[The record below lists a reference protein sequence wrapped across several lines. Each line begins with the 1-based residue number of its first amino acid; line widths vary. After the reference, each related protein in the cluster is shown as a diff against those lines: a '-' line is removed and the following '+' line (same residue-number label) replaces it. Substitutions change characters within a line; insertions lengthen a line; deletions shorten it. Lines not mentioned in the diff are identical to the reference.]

1 MDENKNT
8 INYDI
13 DTTIKYDIDTTINY
27 DIDTTIKYD
36 IIIIGFGISGIA
48 MAKESIKRKKKILIL
63 EKETNG
69 GGVWFSCH
77 KNSEL
82 QSHKTFYEYTQEETM
97 SKSISNYP
105 NKSEILIY
113 LEKIIKKYKLNNY
126 VKYNCKVETLEKH
139 NNEYLINKKYKSKFV
154 AICCGV
160 NNNINKID
168 KLNDYRGELYYSKY
182 LTNYNFDKINNNTN
196 KSNKLNESNKSKN
209 ILVIGN
215 GASACDVIKNIDNI
229 NPNLKIIC
237 LYKKEKYFIDKYIFG
252 LPISIFLNEMILLF
266 FNKIHLTFYR
276 IIVKLVNIIFFK
288 NALNIPNE
296 KININNLIGSNIINK
311 KIKNGSLS
319 YINDTIEFS
328 YKKNIICSKNIF
340 LNVDI
345 IFCCNG
351 YNNKLR
357 FMNCDIPI
365 NRYLGIFHQNFKNIG
380 VIGYNPSYNWPK
392 ISEKQSIIF
401 LDYIEGKMN
410 INKYYEKKIKDKYD
424 YTYNLYDYLK
434 L

>member
-1 MDENKNT
+1 MDGNKNNT
-8 INYDI
+8 N
-13 DTTIKYDIDTTINY
+13 
-27 DIDTTIKYD
+27 YD

-77 KNSEL
+77 KNCEL

-97 SKSISNYP
+97 TKSISNYP
-105 NKSEILIY
+105 NKSEILNY
-113 LEKIIKKYKLNNY
+113 LENIIKKYKLNNY

-139 NNEYLINKKYKSKFV
+139 NNEYIINKKYKSKFV

-160 NNNINKID
+160 NNNIKKID
-168 KLNDYRGELYYSKY
+168 KLDDYKGVLHYSKY
-182 LTNYNFDKINNNTN
+182 LKNYSFGEINYNSNKINNKSKKKKNNFDKNTN
-196 KSNKLNESNKSKN
+196 KT

-215 GASACDVIKNIDNI
+215 GASACDVIKNIDDI
-229 NPNLKIIC
+229 NPNLKLIC
-237 LYKKEKYFIDKYIFG
+237 LYKKDKYFIDKYISG
-252 LPISIFLNEMILLF
+252 IPISIFLNEIVLLF

-288 NALNIPNE
+288 NALTIPNE
-296 KININNLIGSNIINK
+296 KMNSSNLIGSNIINK
-311 KIKNGSLS
+311 KIKNGTLS

-351 YNNKLR
+351 YDNKISFL
-357 FMNCDIPI
+357 NTSIPT
-365 NRYLGIFHQNFKNIG
+365 NRYLGIFHKNFENIG
-380 VIGYNPSYNWPK
+380 FIGYNPSYNWPK

-401 LDYIEGKMN
+401 LDYIDGIMN

>member
-1 MDENKNT
+1 MDEKKNT
-8 INYDI
+8 INYE
-13 DTTIKYDIDTTINY
+13 KKNTIN
-27 DIDTTIKYD
+27 YD

-69 GGVWFSCH
+69 GGVWFTCH
-77 KNSEL
+77 KNCEL
-82 QSHKTFYEYTQEETM
+82 QSHKTFYEYTEEETM
-97 SKSISNYP
+97 TKSISNYP
-105 NKSEILIY
+105 NKREVLKY
-113 LEKIIKKYKLNNY
+113 LDNIIKKYKLNNY
-126 VKYNCKVETLEKH
+126 VIYNYNVKTLEKY

-160 NNNINKID
+160 NNNIKKID
-168 KLNDYRGELYYSKY
+168 TLNDYEGELHYSKY
-182 LTNYNFDKINNNTN
+182 LKKYSFDNMIYD
-196 KSNKLNESNKSKN
+196 SNKIINKSKKN
-209 ILVIGN
+209 NYTINQNKTILVIGN

-237 LYKKEKYFIDKYIFG
+237 LYKKDKYFIDKYIFG
-252 LPISIFLNEMILLF
+252 LPISIFLNEIVLLF

-296 KININNLIGSNIINK
+296 KMNSNNLIGSNIINK

-319 YINDTIEFS
+319 YINDTIEFC

-340 LNVDI
+340 LNIDI

-351 YNNKLR
+351 YNNTFS
-357 FMNCDIPI
+357 FMNYDIPK
-365 NRYLGIFHQNFKNIG
+365 NRYLGIFDTNFKNIG
-380 VIGYNPSYNWPK
+380 FIGYNPSYNWPK
-392 ISEKQSIIF
+392 ISEKQSMIF

-424 YTYNLYDYLK
+424 FTYNLYDYLK

>member
-1 MDENKNT
+1 MDGNLNN

-13 DTTIKYDIDTTINY
+13 DNTIN
-27 DIDTTIKYD
+27 YD

-97 SKSISNYP
+97 PKSISNYP

-154 AICCGV
+154 AVCCGV
-160 NNNINKID
+160 NNNIKKIE
-168 KLNDYRGELYYSKY
+168 KLSDYEGELHYSKY
-182 LTNYNFDKINNNTN
+182 LTNYNFDKINYNTT
-196 KSNKLNESNKSKN
+196 KTKT
-209 ILVIGN
+209 ILIIGN
-215 GASACDVIKNIDNI
+215 GASACDVIKNIDNV

-237 LYKKEKYFIDKYIFG
+237 LYKKDKYFIDKYIFG
-252 LPISIFLNEMILLF
+252 LPISIFLNEIVLLF
-266 FNKIHLTFYR
+266 FNKIHITFYR

-288 NALNIPNE
+288 NALTIPNE
-296 KININNLIGSNIINK
+296 KMNSSNLIGSNIINK
-311 KIKNGSLS
+311 KIKNSTLS

-351 YNNKLR
+351 YDNKISFL
-357 FMNCDIPI
+357 DTSIPI

-380 VIGYNPSYNWPK
+380 FIGYNPSYNWPK

-410 INKYYEKKIKDKYD
+410 INKYYEKKIKDKYE